1 MLKLFILEGLG
12 PRQILHSHVLTSMFL
27 QTEFEKCGRVVDVY
41 NTGKGFAFV
50 TFDRKE
56 DAATAIREL
65 DGANVCGQSI
75 KVGTPGVMENMYNCC
90 DLPMF
95 SRYPNSSNTYL
106 PR

>member
-1 MLKLFILEGLG
+1 
-12 PRQILHSHVLTSMFL
+12 MFL

-56 DAATAIREL
+56 DAATAITEL

-75 KVGTPGVMENMYNCC
+75 KVGITVVMIYDNATIMHDDKICEVHMTCFVTHSE
-90 DLPMF
+90 PA
-95 SRYPNSSNTYL
+95 
-106 PR
+106 

>member
-1 MLKLFILEGLG
+1 MPLCLYLNF
-12 PRQILHSHVLTSMFL
+12 MFP

-56 DAATAIREL
+56 DAATAIQEL

-75 KVGTPGVMENMYNCC
+75 KVSIYFLQMP
-90 DLPMF
+90 LPLCWNVVF
-95 SRYPNSSNTYL
+95 
-106 PR
+106 

>member
-1 MLKLFILEGLG
+1 MH
-12 PRQILHSHVLTSMFL
+12 LHVFTSMFP

-56 DAATAIREL
+56 DAATAISEL

-75 KVGTPGVMENMYNCC
+75 KVSIAKSSHWNTFIAV
-90 DLPMF
+90 F
-95 SRYPNSSNTYL
+95 SKAEVVTLASSGE
-106 PR
+106 

>member
-1 MLKLFILEGLG
+1 
-12 PRQILHSHVLTSMFL
+12 MFL

-56 DAATAIREL
+56 DAATAITEL

-75 KVGTPGVMENMYNCC
+75 KVGNIGVM
-90 DLPMF
+90 
-95 SRYPNSSNTYL
+95 
-106 PR
+106 

>member
-1 MLKLFILEGLG
+1 MPLFT
-12 PRQILHSHVLTSMFL
+12 VVDSMSP

-56 DAATAIREL
+56 DAATAIQEL

-75 KVGTPGVMENMYNCC
+75 KVSI
-90 DLPMF
+90 
-95 SRYPNSSNTYL
+95 SRALLKAAMMLECRLLTIYF
-106 PR
+106 R